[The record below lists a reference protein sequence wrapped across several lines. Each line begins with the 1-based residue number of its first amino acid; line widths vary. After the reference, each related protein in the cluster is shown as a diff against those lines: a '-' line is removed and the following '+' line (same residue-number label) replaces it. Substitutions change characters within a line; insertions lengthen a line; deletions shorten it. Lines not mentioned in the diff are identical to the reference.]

1 MTIALAPPEHLAKAI
16 GYYGAANLA
25 MNAVAPAVAEAVAER
40 FGFMPV
46 FALAAG
52 SGLVG
57 FVLTRTLPRGG
68 ADSRTPGVG
77 LYALMARPSSMWM
90 IAIGTLWGVAF
101 SAMFVFHQPFALTLG
116 ITRVKG
122 FFIAYTFAALFAR
135 IGTGALADRVGC
147 YRVAL
152 GSFALYAATV
162 LAMRHLEPGWLEP
175 IGAFFGFAHGLFFPA
190 YTALIVGR
198 VSEGDRAKLMAVS
211 NGVFNAGFAVGS
223 MLLGMLA
230 ETGGYRRMYT
240 VAGLA
245 SFTVVA
251 MLIAEGRLGKR
262 MALSAS

>member
-1 MTIALAPPEHLAKAI
+1 M
-16 GYYGAANLA
+16 GCRVQRDVRFSS
-25 MNAVAPAVAEAVAER
+25 AV
-40 FGFMPV
+40 
-46 FALAAG
+46 
-52 SGLVG
+52 S
-57 FVLTRTLPRGG
+57 
-68 ADSRTPGVG
+68 
-77 LYALMARPSSMWM
+77 
-90 IAIGTLWGVAF
+90 
-101 SAMFVFHQPFALTLG
+101 LTLG

-147 YRVAL
+147 HRVAL
-152 GSFALYAATV
+152 GSFALYPRRFSPCDTSSRVGSNPSGPSSAS
-162 LAMRHLEPGWLEP
+162 P
-175 IGAFFGFAHGLFFPA
+175 HGLFFPA

-230 ETGGYRRMYT
+230 EAGGYRRMYT